1 MRQLATASR
10 NTEREER
17 EGVEVGVQVGV
28 GATDAATQVSP
39 RFGHRTVDS
48 STSMTDVTSSIPP
61 LLTLAPS
68 PLQHIEAN
76 VVSIRVLPSSE
87 DSSIPSSYEKDFK
100 MKKLSPRGKE
110 NSSTLDIEIPALK
123 TLPRE
128 GGLMRPREHHR
139 GRRGAIVQRLSP
151 GAQTT
156 DTATDS

>member
-1 MRQLATASR
+1 MSLPQPGCSTDFGAPAKQLGNDPGYKELEDRLRQLATASR
-10 NTEREER
+10 NTERDER

-28 GATDAATQVSP
+28 GAADAATQVSP

-100 MKKLSPRGKE
+100 ILPSH
-110 NSSTLDIEIPALK
+110 PA
-123 TLPRE
+123 
-128 GGLMRPREHHR
+128 MR
-139 GRRGAIVQRLSP
+139 
-151 GAQTT
+151 
-156 DTATDS
+156 